1 MIGFIVLAAVAL
13 IFAGLTGWLI
23 ALRSARRAQRGLTA
37 ALAVADQRAAAADV
51 RLAELVQHAQQR
63 DGEIAASRDD
73 TAKACQEIGALRAAH
88 AVAKQ
93 AAVQQEHAAKLAQR
107 ALAESTCAQ
116 ASLRAELGIVQER
129 LAQRESGQ
137 AREGRAVEEMQRVL
151 APLIE
156 RERLAGQLARLDV
169 GRGTRGELPRV
180 MDAIA
185 TVGGFSTVV
194 LSDEAGLPLA
204 VNQGNSDG
212 EQLAGLWS
220 LLLTVADRVA
230 AAGAPVPVA
239 IVVHDAANQTILHR
253 LFTSAGNQFLL
264 TAVSRGR
271 SLAPEAL
278 DPALAKLE
286 RMLAGSAL
294 AS

>member
-1 MIGFIVLAAVAL
+1 MILLFSILATCALVAAALAGRMTALRTLAA
-13 IFAGLTGWLI
+13 
-23 ALRSARRAQRGLTA
+23 SQRGLEERSHA
-37 ALAVADQRAAAADV
+37 AETRV
-51 RLAELVQHAQQR
+51 AELVER
-63 DGEIAASRDD
+63 ASRREAEVDALRD
-73 TAKACQEIGALRAAH
+73 EAARARQEIGALQATIAT
-88 AVAKQ
+88 AKQ
-93 AAVQQEHAAKLAQR
+93 AAIEHQAEMRAAQR
-107 ALAESTCAQ
+107 SLSEATATHAG
-116 ASLRAELGIVQER
+116 LRAELGIVQER

-137 AREGRAVEEMQRVL
+137 AREGRAVAEVQRVL

-169 GRGTRGELPRV
+169 GRGTRGELPRL

-185 TVGGFSTVV
+185 SVGGFSSVV

-204 VNQGNSDG
+204 VNQTSTDG
-212 EQLAGLWS
+212 DVLAGVWS
-220 LLLTVADRVA
+220 LLLTVADRIA
-230 AAGAPVPVA
+230 TAGAPVPIA
-239 IVVHDAANQTILHR
+239 LVVHDAANQTILHR
-253 LFTSAGNQFLL
+253 LFSSAGSRFLL

-271 SLAPEAL
+271 SLGPEAL